1 MSAGEFA
8 PEKTGLS
15 RIPFTVAAEAK
26 IKSLSFWLNLVGWIS
41 IAAGVIDVI
50 DLATP
55 ARNGGQIFNAVIHFL
70 MGYWCLQ
77 AATAFKKVA
86 TTDEADQAYL
96 VQGFSRL
103 RSIFLLQ
110 GIMILVGLAFATAVL
125 LFLLLHGG
133 GVKVS

>member
-1 MSAGEFA
+1 MSAGEITS
-8 PEKTGLS
+8 EKTGLS

-26 IKSLSFWLNLVGWIS
+26 IKSLSFWLSIVGWVGIVAGVLDLINLV
-41 IAAGVIDVI
+41 
-50 DLATP
+50 TP
-55 ARNGGQIFNAVIHFL
+55 ARNPGQIGNAIIHFL

-103 RSIFLLQ
+103 RNIFLLQ

-133 GVKVS
+133 GVKVG

>member
-1 MSAGEFA
+1 MSAGEFTT
-8 PEKTGLS
+8 EKTGLS

-26 IKSLSFWLNLVGWIS
+26 IKSLSFWLNIVGWIGV
-41 IAAGVIDVI
+41 AAGVL
-50 DLATP
+50 DLINLVTP
-55 ARNGGQIFNAVIHFL
+55 ARNAGQIFNAIIHFL

-77 AATAFKKVA
+77 AAMAFKKVA

-133 GVKVS
+133 TVKVS

>member
-1 MSAGEFA
+1 MSAGEITT
-8 PEKTGLS
+8 EKTGLS

-26 IKSLSFWLNLVGWIS
+26 IKSLSFWLSIVGWVGIV
-41 IAAGVIDVI
+41 AGVIELI
-50 DLATP
+50 DLLTP
-55 ARNGGQIFNAVIHFL
+55 ARNAGQIVNAIIHFL

-110 GIMILVGLAFATAVL
+110 GIMILVALAFVTAVL

-133 GVKVS
+133 SVTVR

>member
-1 MSAGEFA
+1 MGRHRGGRHRTDRSPDTRANA
-8 PEKTGLS
+8 
-15 RIPFTVAAEAK
+15 
-26 IKSLSFWLNLVGWIS
+26 
-41 IAAGVIDVI
+41 
-50 DLATP
+50 
-55 ARNGGQIFNAVIHFL
+55 GQIVNAIIHFL
-70 MGYWCLQ
+70 LGYWCLQ

-110 GIMILVGLAFATAVL
+110 GIMILVGLAFVTAVL

-133 GVKVS
+133 SVKVS

>member
-1 MSAGEFA
+1 MSAGEITT
-8 PEKTGLS
+8 EKTGLS

-26 IKSLSFWLNLVGWIS
+26 IKSLSFWLSILGWIE
-41 IAAGVIDVI
+41 IAAGVL
-50 DLATP
+50 DLIVLVTP
-55 ARNGGQIFNAVIHFL
+55 ARNAGQIFDAVIAL
-70 MGYWCLQ
+70 LVGYWCLQ

-133 GVKVS
+133 GVKVN

>member
-1 MSAGEFA
+1 MSAGEFT

-26 IKSLSFWLNLVGWIS
+26 IKSLSFWLSIVGWLG
-41 IAAGVIDVI
+41 IAAGVVDLI

-55 ARNGGQIFNAVIHFL
+55 ARNGGQIVNAVIHFL
-70 MGYWCLQ
+70 LGYWCLQ

-125 LFLLLHGG
+125 LFLLFHGG
-133 GVKVS
+133 A